1 MFIDKQWS
9 WIYESEKMVIIPVFV
24 RAFYCKN
31 AWRHLIEN
39 FFICSHLQEIITSS
53 QNPIAEI
60 TLNRY
65 ERMSKIQQQENT
77 YLSTYMYVVNTWGM
91 SKISFPFSEFFIHIV
106 SFCLTVQYK
115 LQQLTAPKIDRKRC
129 SVATVHCVAN
139 YSMKLSN

>member
-1 MFIDKQWS
+1 MFVDKQWS
-9 WIYESEKMVIIPVFV
+9 WIYESEKMFILPIFV
-24 RAFYCKN
+24 RAFYPFLKIFQL
-31 AWRHLIEN
+31 H
-39 FFICSHLQEIITSS
+39 EIITSS
-53 QNPIAEI
+53 QNPIAGL

-77 YLSTYMYVVNTWGM
+77 YLSTYMYVCSQHMRDVEN
-91 SKISFPFSEFFIHIV
+91 KLSFWEFFIHIV